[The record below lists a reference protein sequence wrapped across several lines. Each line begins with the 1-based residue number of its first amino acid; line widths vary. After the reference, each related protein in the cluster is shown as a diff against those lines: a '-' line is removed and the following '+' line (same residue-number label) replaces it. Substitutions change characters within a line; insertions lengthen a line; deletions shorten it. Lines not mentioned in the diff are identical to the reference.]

1 MTESSGIILLNKP
14 EDLSSNTAV
23 NIVKRIYAARKAGH
37 TGTLDPF
44 ATGLLPVCI
53 NKGTRL
59 VRYLMDKD
67 KEYTG
72 TIRLGIETDTLDKT
86 GRIVSQSK
94 VPELRDSD
102 IENALKKFRGKIMQV
117 PPAFSALKHN
127 GVPLYK
133 YARKG
138 EIIKKEPREIN
149 IYELEPLYFE
159 KDLLKIR
166 VKCSKGTYIRTLASD
181 ISKELKTLGHLE
193 KLERTKSG
201 SFDLANSY
209 TLEELRENSSQK
221 NPENFMLSMEE
232 ATNFLDSVIIDK
244 NTEDAVT
251 KGQKIKKTDLFKD
264 GLIIKPDAPFRL
276 ITEEN
281 KIKAVMRMEN
291 NSSFLKYDAVF
302 N

>member
-276 ITEEN
+276 MTEGN